1 MGTPK
6 IRANTQQT
14 AKTAKNYQ
22 GFNGKL
28 RKTDNNTENTEF
40 PGEPQKHKLLPTT
53 THNDISPMGIYSK
66 PHEPI
71 KTKKSVGIQ

>member
-28 RKTDNNTENTEF
+28 RKTDNNMENT
-40 PGEPQKHKLLPTT
+40 
-53 THNDISPMGIYSK
+53 
-66 PHEPI
+66 
-71 KTKKSVGIQ
+71 